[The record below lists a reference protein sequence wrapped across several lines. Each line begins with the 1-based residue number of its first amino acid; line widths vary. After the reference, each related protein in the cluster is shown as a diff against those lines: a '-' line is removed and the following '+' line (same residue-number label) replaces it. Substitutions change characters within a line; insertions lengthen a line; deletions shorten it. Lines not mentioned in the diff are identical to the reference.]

1 MVKINDITIEGPD
14 LSGKTTLFNNLHN
27 KTSYKY
33 NIQDRSELSMLAYAI
48 LYDRDQAVWRRR
60 LRNKLNN
67 LNHLFVVLLP
77 PLSVAHD
84 RFKNRGDDKHTKS
97 SLTQLYK
104 IFYDLIEEFKLY
116 STFFV
121 VKEPYG
127 EDELMERVYKK
138 INNSQPEKPELV
150 AEKVRMN
157 ALASP
162 NKEA

>member
-27 KTSYKY
+27 KTNYEY

-84 RFKNRGDDKHTKS
+84 RFKNRGADKHTKS
-97 SLTQLYK
+97 SLPQ
-104 IFYDLIEEFKLY
+104 
-116 STFFV
+116 V
-121 VKEPYG
+121 
-127 EDELMERVYKK
+127 
-138 INNSQPEKPELV
+138 
-150 AEKVRMN
+150 
-157 ALASP
+157 
-162 NKEA
+162 